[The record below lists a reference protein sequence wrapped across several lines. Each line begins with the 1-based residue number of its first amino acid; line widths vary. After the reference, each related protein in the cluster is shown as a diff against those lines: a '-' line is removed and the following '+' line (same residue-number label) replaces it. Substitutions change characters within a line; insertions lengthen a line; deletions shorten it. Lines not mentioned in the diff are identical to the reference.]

1 MNANHRQLSA
11 GLQWFRR
18 RLPFCGTC
26 FFIYITFL
34 WGMAT
39 NCVVR
44 ATECWVIPNSI
55 IDPIAIER
63 DALGGGREK
72 A

>member
-1 MNANHRQLSA
+1 
-11 GLQWFRR
+11 
-18 RLPFCGTC
+18 
-26 FFIYITFL
+26 
-34 WGMAT
+34 MAT

-63 DALGGGREK
+63 DALGRGREK

>member
-1 MNANHRQLSA
+1 
-11 GLQWFRR
+11 
-18 RLPFCGTC
+18 
-26 FFIYITFL
+26 
-34 WGMAT
+34 MAT

-44 ATECWVIPNSI
+44 ATEFWAIPNSI